1 MRAQGGTVEV
11 LFCLIALTRAAELHW
26 ICWVQHENK
35 TRPLISASA
44 VGWNEWV
51 EKGHG
56 HRRGRQTIH
65 SICVCWHLHGHS
77 QERQQIHFQSEVNPT
92 ESQHRQGGKF
102 KSITLFGL
110 RFWNHCTLQRVL
122 LCGRWLRCY
131 NYHYNYTGMFPSWP
145 APWSYSPVTWPGFLI
160 VLAQWAIAF
169 FLAWP
174 QAGRVSMN
182 WKATNAKTVSSRAK
196 KKNVVSV
203 HFDCN
208 YRLWLLQEVRW
219 RRNQGTRSCKESG
232 TAKEKD
238 TLGLANL
245 THL

>member
-1 MRAQGGTVEV
+1 
-11 LFCLIALTRAAELHW
+11 
-26 ICWVQHENK
+26 
-35 TRPLISASA
+35 
-44 VGWNEWV
+44 
-51 EKGHG
+51 
-56 HRRGRQTIH
+56 
-65 SICVCWHLHGHS
+65 
-77 QERQQIHFQSEVNPT
+77 
-92 ESQHRQGGKF
+92 
-102 KSITLFGL
+102 
-110 RFWNHCTLQRVL
+110 
-122 LCGRWLRCY
+122 
-131 NYHYNYTGMFPSWP
+131 
-145 APWSYSPVTWPGFLI
+145 
-160 VLAQWAIAF
+160 
-169 FLAWP
+169 
-174 QAGRVSMN
+174 MN